1 MLQNLL
7 VGAIVAVAVVYT
19 VWALVPGTTRLGL
32 ARKLGAWGREPGR
45 SAWMDRI
52 TGAIERAAS
61 QRHGDCTGCSP
72 GLPEKRSGRQPPGR

>member
-19 VWALVPGTTRLGL
+19 VWALVPGTTRLAL
-32 ARKLGAWGREPGR
+32 ARRLGAWGREPGR
-45 SAWMDRI
+45 RTWIERV
-52 TGAIERAAS
+52 TRAIERAAG

>member
-7 VGAIVAVAVVYT
+7 VSAIVAVAVVYT

-52 TGAIERAAS
+52 TGAIERAAG
-61 QRHGDCTGCSP
+61 QRHGDCTGCSS
-72 GLPEKRSGRQPPGR
+72 GLPEKPRGRERPDR